1 MLTPSLCRFVFKNP
15 KKLKSPTDSSGIVG
29 GKGASAMQPAAS
41 ALEGVKLVKGEVG
54 RILGGEA
61 VNERRWGDVREE
73 RVGVDE
79 VSGFLVGFLVLGW
92 GMGGFFR

>member
-1 MLTPSLCRFVFKNP
+1 M
-15 KKLKSPTDSSGIVG
+15 G

-73 RVGVDE
+73 KVGVDE
-79 VSGFLVGFLVLGW
+79 VSGSVGLGWVLVW
-92 GMGGFFR
+92 GMGDGGWGIFFVG